1 MKAKTNGIELNY
13 ELHGDKGPWV
23 VLSHSLACHLHMWD
37 AQINLLKNRFR
48 VLAYDTRGHGQS
60 DAPAG
65 AYTLDE
71 LVEDARG
78 LLSGLGV
85 EKPHWVGLSMGGMI
99 GMEYALKYPGAFQSL
114 VLCDTTSRMPAEMA
128 PAWEGRIKTATEE
141 GMSALVDPTLER
153 WFTEPF
159 RNSRQD
165 VIDGVADMIVSTSV
179 TGYVG
184 CCHAIP
190 KIDCTDELHTITCP
204 VQIIVGEQDAGTPVV
219 MSEAILKAIPGSELV
234 VIPHASH
241 LSNLEQPEKFNQA
254 LDRFLSAHF

>member
-13 ELHGDKGPWV
+13 EIHGDEGPWV
-23 VLSHSLACHLHMWD
+23 VLSHSLACDLHMWD
-37 AQINLLKNRFR
+37 GQIELLKDRFR
-48 VLAYDTRGHGQS
+48 VLAFDTRGHGES

-78 LLSGLGV
+78 LLSNVGV
-85 EKPHWVGLSMGGMI
+85 GKPHWVGLSMGGMI
-99 GMEYALKYPGAFQSL
+99 GMEYALKYPGEFQSL

-128 PAWEGRIKTATEE
+128 PAWAGRIKTATEQ
-141 GMSALVDPTLER
+141 GMAALVGPTLER

-159 RNSRQD
+159 RKSRRD
-165 VIDGVADMIVSTSV
+165 VTDAVADMIVATSV

-190 KIDCTDELHTITCP
+190 KINCTDELHTITCP

-219 MSEAILKAIPGSELV
+219 MSEAILGAIPGSELV
-234 VIPHASH
+234 VIPNASH
-241 LSNLEQPEKFNQA
+241 LSNLEQPEKFNHA
-254 LDRFLSAHF
+254 LERFLTTHS